1 MSPKLYFVEGHV
13 YHSRSETAENS
24 FRYPILNVF
33 FSVGAIDQLKNLFKK
48 NFHGILG
55 IESKDYL
62 NKTKMSLSEEIQNF
76 VEKKFDA
83 KKGEVYNDIVL
94 QTMPRMFGYVFNPVS
109 FWYFLKDETL
119 TAVLCEV
126 NNTFGEKHY
135 YWLHQNQILNQ
146 SHQDLNKQWI
156 SADKEFHVSPFFD
169 LHGQYKFKFIL
180 NKKSVEAHIQYI
192 TGEQKNRLIT
202 WVKGEL
208 KPVSEVSLAKI
219 LMNYGWMT
227 PLVVFRIHYQALKL
241 YFKKVKFFTK
251 PSPPTKEVT
260 NGKSLS
266 SR

>member
-1 MSPKLYFVEGHV
+1 MNAKLYFVEGHV

-24 FRYPILNVF
+24 FRYPIFNVF
-33 FSVGAIDQLKNLFKK
+33 VSVSAIDQLKSLFKTK
-48 NFHGILG
+48 FHSILG

-62 NKTKMSLSEEIQNF
+62 NKNKNILSNEIESFAEKNF
-76 VEKKFDA
+76 AA
-83 KKGEVYNDIVL
+83 KKGETYNDVVL

-119 TAVLCEV
+119 AAVLCEV

-135 YWLHQNQILNQ
+135 YWLKQN
-146 SHQDLNKQWI
+146 QDLNKQWI

-180 NKKSVEAHIQYI
+180 NAKSVEAHIQYI
-192 TGEQKNRLIT
+192 TNEQKNRLIT

-208 KPVSEVSLAKI
+208 KPVSETSIGKI
-219 LMNYGWMT
+219 LLKYGWMT

-241 YFKKVKFFTK
+241 YSKKVKFFTK

-260 NGKSLS
+260 NGKSLI